1 MTQDEQAIREIVA
14 KLEAAWNAAD
24 SKSFVSDFAEDAA
37 FIHIFGHELNGRAAI
52 EAAHQRIFDSIYKNS
67 RVRWTLR
74 GVRFLRPDVAMAWT
88 EARVQFAEGDSR
100 PEVPTRPTMVLSKEN
115 GRWQT
120 AFFQN
125 TRISEIPAPAKPPGE

>member
-1 MTQDEQAIREIVA
+1 MTQDEQAIGEIVA
-14 KLEAAWNAAD
+14 KLEAAWNASD

-52 EAAHQRIFDSIYKNS
+52 EAAHQRIFESIYKNS

-74 GVRFLRPDVAMAWT
+74 GVRFLRPDVAVAWT
-88 EARVQFAEGDSR
+88 EAHVHFPAGDPR
-100 PEVPTRPTMVLSKEN
+100 PEVPTRPTLFLSKEN

-125 TRISEIPAPAKPPGE
+125 TRISDMPAVVKPPA